1 VARPGWAARDDDAVT
16 VVLLVLAPR
25 TRPCI
30 HHPHYGR
37 VTDESKSQFLGRFL
51 CRTRVTEFGHS
62 GDSTPPWHDS
72 DIAATT
78 SNLRIR
84 TGRMSAS
91 LDTTVEAG
99 KSLTGEPLR
108 NPLTAKQRSSPTWL
122 RWVRASP
129 DPYLRGSSPC
139 GQYAPAAASRKA
151 EASCKA
157 PIPVVRGQ
165 PSPTLGDAL
174 NAGYLYL
181 EVRYRE

>member
-1 VARPGWAARDDDAVT
+1 MSSP
-16 VVLLVLAPR
+16 LAS
-25 TRPCI
+25 RPCI
-30 HHPHYGR
+30 HHPHHGR

-108 NPLTAKQRSSPTWL
+108 NPLTAKQRSSPSWL

-129 DPYLRGSSPC
+129 DPYLRESPPW